1 MILRSIDLTNLLL
14 NFFLKLIILF
24 VLIILKSIIFNSLY
38 FSFQFVLMLYLLS
51 IIIYNLQLNHA
62 IHWYSFHGKFIRWVI
77 FLDLARD
84 YLFLIIHHLS
94 IIFHINFPPL
104 IYLYIDFYYLFLHLV
119 LIYVSLK
126 MYNQSEVI
134 HIFFMLI
141 LVHFKLIIFHHQKHL
156 QFIILIYFIFPQ
168 ILLQVISFI

>member
-1 MILRSIDLTNLLL
+1 M
-14 NFFLKLIILF
+14 IILF

-38 FSFQFVLMLYLLS
+38 FSFHFVITSDLLS
-51 IIIYNLQLNHA
+51 IIIYNLLFNHA
-62 IHWYSFHGKFIRWVI
+62 IHWYFFHGKFIRWVI

-84 YLFLIIHHLS
+84 YLFLIIHHLF
-94 IIFHINFPPL
+94 IIFHLNFPLL

-126 MYNQSEVI
+126 MHNQSEVI

-141 LVHFKLIIFHHQKHL
+141 LVHLKLIIFHHQKHL

-168 ILLQVISFI
+168 ILLQVIIFI

>member
-1 MILRSIDLTNLLL
+1 M
-14 NFFLKLIILF
+14 IILF

-38 FSFQFVLMLYLLS
+38 FSFHFVITSDLLS
-51 IIIYNLQLNHA
+51 IIIYNLLFNHA
-62 IHWYSFHGKFIRWVI
+62 IHWYFFHGKFIRWVI

-84 YLFLIIHHLS
+84 YLFLIIHHLF
-94 IIFHINFPPL
+94 IIFHLNFPLL

-126 MYNQSEVI
+126 MHNQSEVI

-141 LVHFKLIIFHHQKHL
+141 LVHLKLIIFHHQKQL

-168 ILLQVISFI
+168 ILLQVIIFI

>member
-1 MILRSIDLTNLLL
+1 MT
-14 NFFLKLIILF
+14 ILF

-38 FSFQFVLMLYLLS
+38 FSFHFVITSDLLS
-51 IIIYNLQLNHA
+51 IIIYNLLFNHA
-62 IHWYSFHGKFIRWVI
+62 IHWYFFHGKFIRWVI

-84 YLFLIIHHLS
+84 YLFLIIHHLF
-94 IIFHINFPPL
+94 IIFHLNFPLL

-126 MYNQSEVI
+126 MHNQSEVI

-141 LVHFKLIIFHHQKHL
+141 LVHLKLIIFHHQKHL

-168 ILLQVISFI
+168 ILLQVIIFI